1 LILIDE
7 RDACGRNVE
16 RGHRLRERD
25 LLLSTI
31 DSDGDIALEVR
42 RLRRESR
49 RGQGQTGGES
59 DKNEPAAKV

>member
-1 LILIDE
+1 MSAMLAAGMLSAAI
-7 RDACGRNVE
+7 
-16 RGHRLRERD
+16 RERD

-31 DSDGDIALEVR
+31 ESDGDIALEVR

>member
-1 LILIDE
+1 MLSAAI
-7 RDACGRNVE
+7 
-16 RGHRLRERD
+16 RERD

-42 RLRRESR
+42 RFRRESR
-49 RGQGQTGGES
+49 RGQGQTGGKS

>member
-1 LILIDE
+1 MSAMLAAGMLSAAI
-7 RDACGRNVE
+7 
-16 RGHRLRERD
+16 RERD